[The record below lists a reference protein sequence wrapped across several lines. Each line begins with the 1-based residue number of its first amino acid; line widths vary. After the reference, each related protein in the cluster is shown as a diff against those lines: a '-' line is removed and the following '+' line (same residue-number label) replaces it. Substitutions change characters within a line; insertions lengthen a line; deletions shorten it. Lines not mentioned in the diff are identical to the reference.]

1 MDEIKQRKAQ
11 PLLKISV
18 VMELTGLTARQIRYY
33 EDQKLID
40 VYRTKGKQRLYS
52 LNQVDILLII
62 KQHLSDGFNI
72 EDIRAYFDSQKRQK
86 KAVNDKQARRLLFD
100 EMMNNSPF
108 GSSTQHY

>member
-1 MDEIKQRKAQ
+1 MDEIKQRKSQ
-11 PLLKISV
+11 PLLKISI

-33 EDQKLID
+33 EDQKLIN

-72 EDIRAYFDSQKRQK
+72 EDIRRTLIVKNARK
-86 KAVNDKQARRLLFD
+86 KLLTINKLD
-100 EMMNNSPF
+100 VYYLMK
-108 GSSTQHY
+108 